1 MNLFT
6 WTGNP
11 FADTGL
17 SAILAHS
24 RKKQPED
31 LTLDDVNS
39 LNKML
44 LQLYLTPE
52 WLKAMQNIFPNGALT
67 NPAFSKT
74 RATVWKGVL
83 DFLTDE
89 LKPAQEAGSCI
100 CCGQR
105 DAVRL
110 PASDKRKLANNM
122 VFSKV
127 YVPLNGGVPN
137 FFPGG
142 QMGADFCANCV
153 YAIQCAPLNLYT
165 ANCDEKR
172 FLAVHSNSP
181 DILLDYAREAAKDV
195 NVQLSTGQF
204 SGPFNQ
210 GYRNAHNAFFHL
222 VDLILSERDWDED
235 DRYASIALYHFD
247 NYNQPKLKPLQI
259 YSMPALV
266 FRFLIEVK
274 NVGLLYDWQQLVRR
288 NYYFTKNK
296 KKIPLA
302 LGDDKAEERKSK
314 SNLVHENLLADV
326 SIVSRF
332 ISRRSRR
339 VNAPWPLL
347 ALYLK
352 EVRSM
357 KNQRL
362 ETIKRVGDDLADLI
376 RNVNKNRLGDLERAA
391 NYNSFRNVLR
401 LCVKDRLRANALTP
415 LFSYEEYVEQL
426 FPEGNLGWRETQD
439 LLLFRIYEQL
449 HDFLKKEPDI
459 VPADKEPDEA
469 LETADTETDELE
481 PAVA

>member
-17 SAILAHS
+17 AAILAHS

-31 LTLDDVNS
+31 LSQDDIVA
-39 LNKML
+39 LNAML
-44 LQLYLTPE
+44 LRLYLAPE

-74 RATVWKGVL
+74 RATVWKGVV
-83 DFLTDE
+83 DFLTAE
-89 LKPAQEAGSCI
+89 LKPAQSSGSCI

-105 DAVRL
+105 EATRL
-110 PASDKRKLANNM
+110 ESKDKRKLANNM

-137 FFPGG
+137 FFPAG
-142 QMGADFCANCV
+142 QMGADLCANCV

-172 FLAVHSNSP
+172 FLVVHSNSP
-181 DILLDYAREAAKDV
+181 GILLDYAQEAARDV

-204 SGPFNQ
+204 SGPFNE

-222 VDLILSERDWDED
+222 VDLILAERDFEEED
-235 DRYASIALYHFD
+235 QHASISLYHFD
-247 NYNQPKLKPLQI
+247 NYNQPKLVPLRI
-259 YSMPALV
+259 YSMPAPV

-274 NVGLLYDWQQLVRR
+274 QSNLYGDWQKLVWR
-288 NYYFTKNK
+288 NFYFTKNR

-302 LGDDKAEERKSK
+302 LGDEKAEERKSK
-314 SNLVHENLLADV
+314 SNLVYENLLADV

-332 ISRRSRR
+332 VSRRSRR

-376 RNVNKNRLGDLERAA
+376 RNINKNRLGDLERAA

-401 LCVKDRLRANALTP
+401 LCVKDRLRANAVMP
-415 LFSYEEYVEQL
+415 LFSYDEYVEHL

-439 LLLFRIYEQL
+439 LLLFRLYEQL
-449 HDFLKKEPDI
+449 HDFLKKEPSI
-459 VPADKEPDEA
+459 VPDDKYP
-469 LETADTETDELE
+469 ETAEEGDDTTDLEEL
-481 PAVA
+481 AA